1 MESSSNHKA
10 CLLKIESPTKSVE
23 KLLKT
28 IEGVNFTIDKRSKT
42 VYICGKIDPQIILEK
57 ITKAGKK
64 AEIIWTDDGRQKPPE
79 SQKDHLM
86 QQRYPPGHMNGPNG
100 FSNYH
105 PQQCYYPPPNWMNHQ
120 LQPYYPQGFGLPP
133 PYVRQF
139 HPQPPPPLPYE
150 YHPKEPAAK
159 SFPPTPAPP
168 KNFTMGDLQP
178 GCNIM

>member
-1 MESSSNHKA
+1 MESSSNHTA
-10 CLLKIESPTKSVE
+10 CLLKIESPTKSLE

-28 IEGVNFTIDKRSKT
+28 IDDVNFTIDKRSKT
-42 VYICGKIDPQIILEK
+42 VYIYGKIDSQIILEK

-64 AEIIWTDDGRQKPPE
+64 AEIIWTDNGCQKPPE
-79 SQKDHLM
+79 NRKDHSM
-86 QQRYPPGHMNGPNG
+86 QQGYSSGSMNAPNG

-105 PQQCYYPPPNWMNHQ
+105 QQQCYYPPPNWMYQ
-120 LQPYYPQGFGLPP
+120 QFQPYPHAFALPP

-139 HPQPPPPLPYE
+139 HPQPPPPKPYE
-150 YHPKEPAAK
+150 YHDSKPAAK

-178 GCNIM
+178 GCKIM